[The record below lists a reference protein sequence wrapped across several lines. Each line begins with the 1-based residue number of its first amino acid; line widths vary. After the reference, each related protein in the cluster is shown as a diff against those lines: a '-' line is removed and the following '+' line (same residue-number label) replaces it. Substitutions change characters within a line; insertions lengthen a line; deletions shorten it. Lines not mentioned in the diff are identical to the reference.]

1 MTPLV
6 VTIDG
11 PAAAGKSSTAREVA
25 RRLGFLYLDSGA
37 LYRAL
42 AVRVADAK
50 LPAGDEEAIERLV
63 LGTEVDLVEREGTW
77 RVVVD
82 GIDATDR
89 LRAPEIS
96 ELSSRLAESP
106 AVRQQML
113 GLQRELGRRHSL
125 VAEGRDTGTVVF
137 PSAPVKI
144 FLVAD
149 LEERAARRW
158 RELVER
164 GVPATLEEVRADI
177 ERRDR
182 RDRERDL
189 APLRPAEDSVRIDTT
204 RLTLE
209 QQVEAVVGAV
219 RARIPGAGVN

>member
-1 MTPLV
+1 MTSLV

-25 RRLGFLYLDSGA
+25 RRLGFLYLDTGA

-42 AVRVADAK
+42 AVRVADSAV
-50 LPAGDEEAIERLV
+50 AASDEDAVERLV
-63 LGTEVDLVEREGTW
+63 LETDIDLLEQDGGC
-77 RVVVD
+77 RVLVD
-82 GIDATDR
+82 GADVTER
-89 LRAPEIS
+89 LRTPAIS
-96 ELSSRLAESP
+96 ELSSRLAELP
-106 AVRQQML
+106 AVRKRML
-113 GLQRELGRRHSL
+113 EIQRDLGRRHSL

-137 PSAPVKI
+137 PAAPLKI
-144 FLVAD
+144 FLSAD

-182 RDRERDL
+182 RDRERGV
-189 APLRPAEDSVRIDTT
+189 APMRPADDSVRIDTT
-204 RLTLE
+204 RLSLDE
-209 QQVEAVVGAV
+209 QVELVLQAV
-219 RARIPGAGVN
+219 RARLPGVSVN

>member
-1 MTPLV
+1 MTSLV

-25 RRLGFLYLDSGA
+25 RRLGFLYLDTGA

-42 AVRVADAK
+42 AVRVADA
-50 LPAGDEEAIERLV
+50 AVTASDEEAVERLV
-63 LGTEVDLVEREGTW
+63 LETEIDLVEQDGAC
-77 RVVVD
+77 RVLVD
-82 GIDATDR
+82 GADVTER
-89 LRAPEIS
+89 LRTPAIS
-96 ELSSRLAESP
+96 ELSSRLAELP
-106 AVRQQML
+106 AVRKRML
-113 GLQRELGRRHSL
+113 EVQRDLGRRHSL

-137 PSAPVKI
+137 PSAPLKI
-144 FLVAD
+144 FLSAE

-182 RDRERDL
+182 RDRERGV
-189 APLRPAEDSVRIDTT
+189 APLRPADDSVRIDTT
-204 RLTLE
+204 RLSLDE
-209 QQVEAVVGAV
+209 QVECVLRAV
-219 RARIPGAGVN
+219 RARLPGVSVN